1 MLGGCEVV
9 GKMDGL
15 IPRVLIAKFRSLNF
29 NLYSAESQFRIL
41 EAGEQ

>member
-9 GKMDGL
+9 GEMDRL
-15 IPRVLIAKFRSLNF
+15 SPRVLVAKFRSLNF
-29 NLYSAESQFRIL
+29 NLYSVESHFRII

>member
-9 GKMDGL
+9 GKMDRL
-15 IPRVLIAKFRSLNF
+15 SPRVLIAKFRRLNF
-29 NLYSAESQFRIL
+29 NLYSAESHFRIL